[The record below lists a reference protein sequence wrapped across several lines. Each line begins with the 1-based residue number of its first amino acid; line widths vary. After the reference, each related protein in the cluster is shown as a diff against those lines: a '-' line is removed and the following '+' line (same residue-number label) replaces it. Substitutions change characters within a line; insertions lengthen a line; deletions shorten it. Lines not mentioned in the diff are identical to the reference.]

1 MNQKNEQEV
10 REKTLQYFD
19 GDELATNVWMSK
31 YALRDLD
38 GNYLEQT
45 PADMHERLAK
55 EFARIE
61 QKYPNPMSE
70 EEILGL
76 FANFKQ
82 IVPQGS
88 PMSTVG
94 NPFYLQTV
102 GNCYVI
108 DPPEDSYG
116 GILKTDQQ
124 LVQIAKRRGGIG
136 FDISKIRPHGQPTK
150 NAARTTDGIGVF
162 MERFSNS
169 CREVAQNGRRGALM
183 LTISV
188 HHPDIHTF
196 VNIKRDLR
204 KVTGANISIRVSDE
218 FMNAV
223 DNDTEFE
230 LRFPVD
236 SETPKVRKMVSAKEL
251 WDEIVDSAH
260 QSAEPGILFWDNVIT
275 NTPSDA
281 YEEFRTTSTNPCVI
295 GETLIAVADGR
306 NAVKIQDLAEQG
318 ADVPVY
324 STDTESGQVQIK
336 MARNPRKTGEKAEV
350 CKLTLDD
357 GSSLIATPGHKVL
370 LKNGTYTEIR
380 DLQFGDSIF
389 PFNSF
394 NSNNYRQISQTG
406 KKMTGGICRNRR
418 QYRLIHE
425 FYKGQVDPKTY
436 AIHHRDYNSFN
447 DNIDNLETMLHED
460 HRELHARLMRGKNNP
475 YHRMT
480 DIWKFKFASHPGE
493 SNPKFTGHSN
503 EQILEAAR
511 DLYLKEGKFSVR
523 SWQKYAKKNGYP
535 QTISNKFRFEN
546 WDNFRN
552 LVINNHKVV
561 SVESAGY
568 RDVYNLTVDDN
579 NNYHVITSH
588 KDENFT
594 NSSGI
599 CIKNCGEI
607 AMGTD
612 SCRLMLVNTFGF
624 VNNAFTPNPSF
635 QWKKFGQVVQK
646 AQRLMDDIID
656 IEVECIDRILAK
668 IKRDPESQ
676 ESKQTEIDLW
686 QTFRDNCIR
695 ARRTGLG
702 QTGLGDTLAA
712 LGIQYG
718 SGDSIKFVEKLYK
731 TIAINAYKAS
741 CMLAKERGAFPAFSF
756 DKERSNPF
764 IERVINSD
772 DELKD
777 LYYKHGRR
785 NIALTTTAPA
795 GSVSILTQTTS
806 GIEPAFLLEYK
817 RRRKLDS
824 TEPDSVVDYVD
835 DLGDRWQEYDVYHH
849 NYRKWMTVSG
859 KSGIENSPYHKATS
873 NDINWEA
880 SVDLQAAAQKWV
892 CHAISKTCNLPAEAT
907 QELVSD
913 VYFRA
918 WKAGCKGFTIYRDGS
933 RAGVLLANER
943 EEVTTF
949 PQHSAPKRP
958 EALECD
964 IHHTTIQGERWII
977 LIGLMDNKPYEVFGG
992 LSNLVEIPKKYVA
1005 GRIEKTSYKSRNGR
1019 YDLVFG
1025 NNGDSGAV
1033 RDIVN
1038 VFDNPNH
1045 SATTR
1050 LISLSLRHGASI
1062 KYTVEQLLKDKNS
1075 DMFSFVR
1082 CISRVLKQYIEDG
1095 ECSSDK
1101 TCESC
1106 NAEDTLIYMEGCVT
1120 CKSCGFSKCG

>member
-1 MNQKNEQEV
+1 MHNEEEV
-10 REKTLQYFD
+10 KAATLEYFK
-19 GDELATNVWMSK
+19 GDELATNVWMTK

-38 GNYLEQT
+38 GNFLELT
-45 PADMHERLAK
+45 PSDMHDRLAK
-55 EFARIE
+55 EFSRIE
-61 QKYPNPMSE
+61 KKYPNPMSQNKIRE
-70 EEILGL
+70 L
-76 FANFKQ
+76 FSDFKN

-88 PMSTVG
+88 PMSTIG

-136 FDISKIRPHGQPTK
+136 FDISNIRPHGQPTK

-188 HHPDIHTF
+188 HHPDIRTF
-196 VNIKRDLR
+196 VNIKRDLK

-223 DNDTEFE
+223 DSNTEFE
-230 LRFPVD
+230 LRYPVN
-236 SETPKVRKMVSAKEL
+236 SETPKVSLMVSAKEL
-251 WDEIVDSAH
+251 WDEIVESAH

-318 ADVPVY
+318 DDVPVY
-324 STDTESGQVQIK
+324 STDIESGQIQIK
-336 MARNPRKTGEKAEV
+336 MARNPRKTGEKVEV

-370 LKNGTYTEIR
+370 LKDGTYTKIR

-425 FYKGQVDPKTY
+425 FHKGQVNPKTY

-447 DNIDNLETMLHED
+447 DNIDNLEAMLHED

-480 DIWKFKFASHPGE
+480 DSWKFKFASHPGE
-493 SNPKFTGHSN
+493 SNPKFTGHTN
-503 EQILEAAR
+503 EQILKAAR

-546 WDNFRN
+546 WDNFKN

-624 VNNAFTPNPSF
+624 VENAFEDSASF
-635 QWKKFGQVVQK
+635 QWDRYGEVVQQ
-646 AQRLMDDIID
+646 AQRLMDDVID

-668 IKRDPESQ
+668 VERDPETP

-686 QTFRDNCIR
+686 KIFRENCLQ

-702 QTGLGDTLAA
+702 QTGIADAMAA
-712 LGIQYG
+712 LNIRYG
-718 SGDSIKFVEKLYK
+718 SAESIEFVEKLYK
-731 TIAINAYKAS
+731 TMAINAYKAS
-741 CMLAKERGAFPAFSF
+741 CVLAKERGAFPAFSF

-764 IERVINSD
+764 IERVVNSD
-772 DELKD
+772 DELKE
-777 LYYKHGRR
+777 LYYKYGRR

-806 GIEPAFLLEYK
+806 GIEPAYLLEYK

-824 TEPDSVVDYVD
+824 SETDTVADFVD
-835 DLGDRWQEYDVYHH
+835 DMGDRWQEYEVYHH
-849 NYRKWMTVSG
+849 NYRKWMNVSD
-859 KSGIENSPYHKATS
+859 KTGIENSPYHKATS
-873 NDINWEA
+873 NDIDWEA
-880 SVDLQAAAQKWV
+880 SVDLQAAAQRWV
-892 CHAISKTCNLPAEAT
+892 CHAISKTCNLPADAT
-907 QELVSD
+907 KQLVSD

-918 WKAGCKGFTIYRDGS
+918 WKSGCKGFTIYRDGS
-933 RAGVLLANER
+933 RTGVLLSNEEQR
-943 EEVTTF
+943 TTAF
-949 PQHSAPKRP
+949 PQYSAPKRP
-958 EALECD
+958 LVLECD

-977 LIGLMDNKPYEVFGG
+977 LIGLMDGKPYEVFGG

-1019 YDLVFG
+1019 YDLIFG
-1025 NNGDSGAV
+1025 NNGDRGTV

-1106 NAEDTLIYMEGCVT
+1106 SAEDTLVYMEGCVT

>member
-1 MNQKNEQEV
+1 MNQNNEQEV
-10 REKTLQYFD
+10 KEKTLQYFD

-38 GNYLEQT
+38 GNFLEQT
-45 PADMHERLAK
+45 PADMHQRLAK
-55 EFARIE
+55 EYARIE
-61 QKYPNPMSE
+61 QKYPNPMGE
-70 EEILGL
+70 EEILKL
-76 FANFKQ
+76 FSNFKQ

-88 PMSTVG
+88 PMSTIG

-136 FDISKIRPHGQPTK
+136 FDISNIRPHGQPTK

-223 DNDTEFE
+223 DNNTDFE

-236 SETPKVRKMVSAKEL
+236 SETPRVTKMVSAKEL

-260 QSAEPGILFWDNVIT
+260 QSAEPGVLFWDNVIA

-281 YEEFRTTSTNPCVI
+281 YEEFRTTSTNP
-295 GETLIAVADGR
+295 
-306 NAVKIQDLAEQG
+306 
-318 ADVPVY
+318 
-324 STDTESGQVQIK
+324 
-336 MARNPRKTGEKAEV
+336 
-350 CKLTLDD
+350 
-357 GSSLIATPGHKVL
+357 
-370 LKNGTYTEIR
+370 
-380 DLQFGDSIF
+380 
-389 PFNSF
+389 
-394 NSNNYRQISQTG
+394 
-406 KKMTGGICRNRR
+406 
-418 QYRLIHE
+418 
-425 FYKGQVDPKTY
+425 
-436 AIHHRDYNSFN
+436 
-447 DNIDNLETMLHED
+447 
-460 HRELHARLMRGKNNP
+460 
-475 YHRMT
+475 
-480 DIWKFKFASHPGE
+480 
-493 SNPKFTGHSN
+493 
-503 EQILEAAR
+503 
-511 DLYLKEGKFSVR
+511 
-523 SWQKYAKKNGYP
+523 
-535 QTISNKFRFEN
+535 
-546 WDNFRN
+546 
-552 LVINNHKVV
+552 
-561 SVESAGY
+561 
-568 RDVYNLTVDDN
+568 
-579 NNYHVITSH
+579 
-588 KDENFT
+588 
-594 NSSGI
+594 
-599 CIKNCGEI
+599 CGEI

-624 VNNAFTPNPSF
+624 VNNAFSPNSSF

-686 QTFRDNCIR
+686 KTFKDNCIR

-702 QTGLGDTLAA
+702 QTGIGDTLAA

-718 SGDSIKFVEKLYK
+718 SQDSIKFVEKLYK

-741 CMLAKERGAFPAFSF
+741 CILAKERGAFPAFSF

-806 GIEPAFLLEYK
+806 GIEPAYLLEYK

-824 TEPDSVVDYVD
+824 TEPDSMVDYVD

-849 NYRKWMTVSG
+849 NYRKWMNVSG
-859 KSGIENSPYHKATS
+859 KSGIENSPYYGATS

-892 CHAISKTCNLPAEAT
+892 CHAISKTCNLPADAT
-907 QELVSD
+907 RELVSD

-918 WKAGCKGFTIYRDGS
+918 WKSGCKGFTIYRDGS
-933 RAGVLLANER
+933 RAGVLLSNER
-943 EEVTTF
+943 QEATTF

-958 EALECD
+958 LILECD

-977 LIGLMDNKPYEVFGG
+977 LIGLMEDKPYEVFGG
-992 LSNLVEIPKKYVA
+992 LSNLVEIPKKYIR

-1019 YDLVFG
+1019 YDLIFG

-1033 RDIVN
+1033 RDIVT

-1045 SATTR
+1045 SAITR

-1082 CISRVLKQYIEDG
+1082 CISRVLKQYIPDG
-1095 ECSSDK
+1095 DQPSEK

>member
-1 MNQKNEQEV
+1 MHNEEEV
-10 REKTLQYFD
+10 KAATLEYFK
-19 GDELATNVWMSK
+19 GDELATNVWMTK

-38 GNYLEQT
+38 GNFLELT
-45 PADMHERLAK
+45 PDDMHDRLAK
-55 EFARIE
+55 EFSRIE
-61 QKYPNPMSE
+61 KKYPNPMSQNKIRE
-70 EEILGL
+70 L
-76 FANFKQ
+76 FSDFKN

-88 PMSTVG
+88 PMSTIG

-136 FDISKIRPHGQPTK
+136 FDISNIRPHGQPTK

-188 HHPDIHTF
+188 HHPDIRTF
-196 VNIKRDLR
+196 VNIKRDLK

-223 DNDTEFE
+223 DSNTEFE
-230 LRFPVD
+230 LRYPVN
-236 SETPKVRKMVSAKEL
+236 SETPKVSLMVSAKEL
-251 WDEIVDSAH
+251 WDEIVESAH

-281 YEEFRTTSTNPCVI
+281 YEEFRTTSTNPC
-295 GETLIAVADGR
+295 
-306 NAVKIQDLAEQG
+306 
-318 ADVPVY
+318 
-324 STDTESGQVQIK
+324 
-336 MARNPRKTGEKAEV
+336 
-350 CKLTLDD
+350 
-357 GSSLIATPGHKVL
+357 
-370 LKNGTYTEIR
+370 
-380 DLQFGDSIF
+380 
-389 PFNSF
+389 
-394 NSNNYRQISQTG
+394 
-406 KKMTGGICRNRR
+406 
-418 QYRLIHE
+418 
-425 FYKGQVDPKTY
+425 
-436 AIHHRDYNSFN
+436 
-447 DNIDNLETMLHED
+447 
-460 HRELHARLMRGKNNP
+460 
-475 YHRMT
+475 
-480 DIWKFKFASHPGE
+480 
-493 SNPKFTGHSN
+493 
-503 EQILEAAR
+503 
-511 DLYLKEGKFSVR
+511 
-523 SWQKYAKKNGYP
+523 
-535 QTISNKFRFEN
+535 
-546 WDNFRN
+546 
-552 LVINNHKVV
+552 
-561 SVESAGY
+561 
-568 RDVYNLTVDDN
+568 
-579 NNYHVITSH
+579 
-588 KDENFT
+588 
-594 NSSGI
+594 
-599 CIKNCGEI
+599 GEI

-624 VNNAFTPNPSF
+624 VENAFENSASF
-635 QWKKFGQVVQK
+635 QWDRYGEVVQQ
-646 AQRLMDDIID
+646 AQRLMDDVID

-668 IKRDPESQ
+668 VERDPETP

-686 QTFRDNCIR
+686 KVFRENCLQ

-702 QTGLGDTLAA
+702 QTGIADAMAA
-712 LGIQYG
+712 LNIRYG
-718 SGDSIKFVEKLYK
+718 SAESVEFVEKLYK
-731 TIAINAYKAS
+731 TMAINAYKAS
-741 CMLAKERGAFPAFSF
+741 CVLAKERGAFPAFSF

-764 IERVINSD
+764 IERVVNSD
-772 DELKD
+772 DELKE
-777 LYYKHGRR
+777 LYYKYGRR

-806 GIEPAFLLEYK
+806 GIEPAYLLEYK

-824 TEPDSVVDYVD
+824 SETDTVADFVD
-835 DLGDRWQEYDVYHH
+835 DMGDRWQEYEVYHH
-849 NYRKWMTVSG
+849 NYRKWMNVSD
-859 KSGIENSPYHKATS
+859 KTGIENSPYHKATS
-873 NDINWEA
+873 NDIDWEA
-880 SVDLQAAAQKWV
+880 SVDLQAAAQRWV
-892 CHAISKTCNLPAEAT
+892 CHAISKTCNLPSDAT
-907 QELVSD
+907 KQLVSD

-918 WKAGCKGFTIYRDGS
+918 WKSGCKGFTIYRDGS
-933 RAGVLLANER
+933 RTGVLLSNEEQR
-943 EEVTTF
+943 TTAF
-949 PQHSAPKRP
+949 PQYSAPKRP
-958 EALECD
+958 LVLECD

-977 LIGLMDNKPYEVFGG
+977 LIGLMDSKPYEVFGG

-1019 YDLVFG
+1019 YDLIFG
-1025 NNGDSGAV
+1025 NNGDRGTV

-1045 SATTR
+1045 SAITR

-1106 NAEDTLIYMEGCVT
+1106 SAEDTLVYMEGCVT